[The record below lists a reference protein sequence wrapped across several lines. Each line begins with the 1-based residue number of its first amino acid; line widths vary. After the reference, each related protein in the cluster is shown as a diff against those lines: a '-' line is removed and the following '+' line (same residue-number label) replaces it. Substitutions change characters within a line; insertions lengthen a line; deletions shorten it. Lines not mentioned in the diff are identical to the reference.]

1 MAQHTQIRL
10 EIEAP
15 GAYVNVDISGS
26 RDDCF
31 QQAST
36 LIDIFNSVER
46 PVVIRPSAQGQT
58 TAEHR
63 QLMIDLANLLPASEP
78 A

>member
-1 MAQHTQIRL
+1 MAQQTQIRL
-10 EIEAP
+10 EVEAP
-15 GAYVNVDISGS
+15 GAYVNIDISGS

-36 LIDIFNSVER
+36 LVDIFGQSIQ
-46 PVVIRPSAQGQT
+46 PPPVIRPSAQGET

-63 QLMIDLANLLPASEP
+63 QLMIDLANLLPASE
-78 A
+78 